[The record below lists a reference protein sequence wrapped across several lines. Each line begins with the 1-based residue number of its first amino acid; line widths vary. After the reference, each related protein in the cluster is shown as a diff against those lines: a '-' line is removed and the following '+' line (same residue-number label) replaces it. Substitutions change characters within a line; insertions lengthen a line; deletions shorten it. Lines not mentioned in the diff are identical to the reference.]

1 MMGKARLGQRGRLF
15 KNLFGEDFEPRSI
28 LIAVIDT
35 SKTEPKFR
43 MFDYFVEP
51 FGESFFFTPD
61 ERGVTQVIEAVTETV
76 KQTGKKHVIYGI
88 ENTGHYHQPIMSLL
102 QSKGKKTF
110 LINSVTTNEE
120 RKSILDYSK
129 TDDIDLYAIAAA
141 VAGGKVMTQV
151 TPSLNEQELQFLTR
165 TRRTLVRERSK
176 YYTMLHTLL
185 DHYWPYIQGIPEVN
199 DGKPT
204 LLRIFS
210 DTWNELAINFLSH
223 VNSPNQALE
232 LGEAGL
238 RKLSKTEKMSLGKRR
253 IALILKSAEL
263 APKVNEVILKRYIE
277 HLQVLLGNIT
287 RLSEQIAS
295 IEYRSEEIIADSPGV
310 LLLSIPYI
318 GLVTATE
325 WMAEI
330 GFKLSQFSSAAA
342 VIKMAGTNPVPNESA
357 KHRGQMKI
365 SKQGN
370 KYFRASNYLI
380 GKNLI
385 QGKGNAYFKA
395 FAERLKG
402 KHFKAIRIAVGNKF
416 IRVAFA
422 MLTQHKLFAPPG
434 WGSDLAMDPLQKIRP
449 EFREKA
455 RKTLARLLNVTM

>member
-1 MMGKARLGQRGRLF
+1 MGKARLGQRGRMF
-15 KNLFGEDFEPRSI
+15 KNLFGENFEPRSI

-61 ERGVTQVIEAVTETV
+61 ERGVTRILEAVMEAMR
-76 KQTGKKHVIYGI
+76 QTGKKQVIFGI

-102 QSKGKKTF
+102 QSKGKKVF
-110 LINSVTTNEE
+110 LINSVTTKEE

-141 VAGGKVMTQV
+141 VAGGKVMTQI
-151 TPSLNEQELQFLTR
+151 TSCLNEQELQFLTR
-165 TRRTLVRERSK
+165 TRRTLIKERSK

-185 DHYWPYIQGIPEVN
+185 DHYWPYIQGIPEIN
-199 DGKPT
+199 NGKPT

-223 VNSPNQALE
+223 VNSPNQVLE
-232 LGEAGL
+232 LGVAGL
-238 RKLSKTEKMSLGKRR
+238 KELSKTEKMSLGERR
-253 IALILKSAEL
+253 ITLILKSAEL
-263 APKVNEVILKRYIE
+263 APKVDEIMLKCYTE

-287 RLSEQIAS
+287 KLSEQIAS
-295 IEYRSEEIIADSPGV
+295 IEYRSEEIFINSPGV

-330 GFKLSQFSSAAA
+330 GFKISQFSSAAA
-342 VIKMAGTNPVPNESA
+342 VIKMAGTNPVPDESA

-370 KYFRASNYLI
+370 KYFRATNYLI
-380 GKNLI
+380 GRNLI
-385 QGKGNAYFKA
+385 QGKGNPYFKA
-395 FAERLKG
+395 FSERLKG
-402 KHFKAIRIAVGNKF
+402 KHPKAIRIAVANKY

-422 MLTQHKLFAPPG
+422 MLIQRKLFAPPG
-434 WGSDLAMDPLQKIRP
+434 WGSLLTMDPIQKIRP

-455 RKTLARLLNVTM
+455 RKTLALLNVTM